1 MLKFHLVCYPET
13 FMVGRAAQ
21 EKICILEKV
30 AYMRSPG
37 LKGSTV
43 IIAGGGVRTPVR
55 TRRFP
60 ARPEVIYCL
69 SD

>member
-37 LKGSTV
+37 LKGSTSHNS
-43 IIAGGGVRTPVR
+43 
-55 TRRFP
+55 RRRGQDSSQDYEIP
-60 ARPEVIYCL
+60 RKARSHLLPR
-69 SD
+69 

>member
-37 LKGSTV
+37 LKGSTSHNSRRR
-43 IIAGGGVRTPVR
+43 VRTLVR
-55 TRRFP
+55 TIRFP